1 MDEMTLEE
9 AFAAATVDV
18 PSGMVDDIFVIDAPK
33 RKIIVPDSESVF
45 GVETDMDVER
55 KYFRCPR
62 IVGDN
67 IDLYAHKIY
76 VVYVTA
82 KDVNGTF
89 LPEIVNDKYWCDD
102 VAVDGDCITFSW
114 VLSDNV
120 LSKSGII
127 AFKILAATTEN
138 GLEKTRWNT
147 APAYGTILM
156 TVPDGDDIAERYP
169 DIVTQL
175 LERMDAVEAIATEEA
190 MQGYVNEYL
199 REHPVVAGATEEQAA
214 QIDQNTQGISALKGD
229 IDNELNLTKIEV
241 YLANGAKI
249 SVNGKGISFGGD
261 LNVIESGE
269 KYSFSVESIVSL
281 AVEYGFTATDD
292 GKGFVGNDAWF
303 LYFNTETKT
312 LEFYNDFKNSKFLY
326 PIYWY
331 RYGNIGGK
339 LSDFNRQSNLKSIGI
354 DIDKIEADIKIL
366 NTKSNVSVYLS
377 NYNDFEY
384 DGNKLTFNSDV
395 VIRPLS
401 RNDDTKRFTPENI
414 LDEAEVFG
422 FTVDRSNKSITGSD
436 RFGFYF
442 DISTNKIGFTESW
455 IYDANKV
462 ILFFYSY
469 RTVFGKLVDYYNTQK
484 SKSNTLKLAD
494 LETKLTNNVPS
505 YFVNHLNEKIE
516 IIRRNMMEVGRHG
529 ETFIFIT
536 DIHWDTSERN
546 SPYLI
551 REILNQAYINTL
563 LCGGDLINEGT
574 YDEMRKDM
582 GECVRSYNYPNTF
595 FPVAFGNHDS
605 NKNNGNPESEH
616 FDEDAEYALMQ
627 KQAENYI
634 TYWSNG
640 WNFYFDVKPTKTR
653 YIVVDT
659 NENGSFAQYSDLYE
673 VLTGTDADYHIVI
686 CGHWFFNN
694 NAKSAFTNDLE
705 TIIDAYNS
713 KSTITV
719 ANTNMNFSNAKAEI
733 CFVIGGHVHNDITW
747 NTPNGIPFILSD
759 CDNGR
764 RTKNTEY
771 PYVKGT
777 ITEHAFD
784 VVTIDYTNRTIKS
797 VRVGRGIDR
806 EWSY

>member
-1 MDEMTLEE
+1 MSTINSLKKGATLEQLRRVQEFEDSKIDEIKGDLSNVTKVLKIYGEKSFSVE
-9 AFAAATVDV
+9 AGKTHSSKNDQILCNIKSGEEIVVLIDFTSIDSISIILYKADGTKHKSETYSTV
-18 PSGMVDDIFVIDAPK
+18 GYKKIAVDEDIVSVGVYADNDTNDIANITF
-33 RKIIVPDSESVF
+33 SVF
-45 GVETDMDVER
+45 GKNSIFENV
-55 KYFRCPR
+55 
-62 IVGDN
+62 DN
-67 IDLYAHKIY
+67 AF
-76 VVYVTA
+76 
-82 KDVNGTF
+82 N
-89 LPEIVNDKYWCDD
+89 
-102 VAVDGDCITFSW
+102 
-114 VLSDNV
+114 LS
-120 LSKSGII
+120 
-127 AFKILAATTEN
+127 
-138 GLEKTRWNT
+138 
-147 APAYGTILM
+147 
-156 TVPDGDDIAERYP
+156 
-169 DIVTQL
+169 
-175 LERMDAVEAIATEEA
+175 
-190 MQGYVNEYL
+190 
-199 REHPVVAGATEEQAA
+199 
-214 QIDQNTQGISALKGD
+214 
-229 IDNELNLTKIEV
+229 KIEV
-241 YLANGAKI
+241 YLSGGTKI
-249 SVNGKGISFGGD
+249 SVNGEGISFGGD
-261 LNVIESGE
+261 LNIVESDE
-269 KYSFSVESIVSL
+269 KYSFSVENIVSL
-281 AVEYGFTATDD
+281 AVDYGFTATDD
-292 GKGFVGNDAWF
+292 GKGFVGNNAWF

-312 LEFYNDFKNSKFLY
+312 LEFYDNFKNSKFLY

-339 LSDFNRQSNLKSIGI
+339 LSDFNRISNLKSIIGI
-354 DIDKIEADIKIL
+354 DNNTDEIEAELKTL
-366 NTKSNVSVYLS
+366 QTKSNVCVYLHD
-377 NYNDFEY
+377 YGVFEY
-384 DGNKLTFNSDV
+384 DENKLTFYSKIT
-395 VIRPLS
+395 IRPTSNASNLDS
-401 RNDDTKRFTPENI
+401 AEFTPEHI
-414 LDEAEVFG
+414 LDEAEAFG
-422 FTVDRSNKSITGSD
+422 FTVDRNNKSFTGSD

-442 DISTNKIGFTESW
+442 DISTNEIGFTSSW
-455 IYDANKV
+455 ITDANKV
-462 ILFFYSY
+462 ILFFYNY
-469 RTVFGKLVDYYNTQK
+469 GTVLGKLVDYYNTQK
-484 SKSNTLKLAD
+484 SKENTLKIAD
-494 LETKLTNNVPS
+494 LETKLTNGVPS

-516 IIRRNMMEVGRHG
+516 VIRQNMMEVGRHG
-529 ETFIFIT
+529 ETCIFIT

-551 REILNQAYINTL
+551 REILNQVSINTL

-605 NKNNGNPESEH
+605 NKNNENPESEY

-640 WNFYFDVKPTKTR
+640 WNFYFDVKSTKTR

-659 NENGSFAQYSDLYE
+659 NENGSFNQYSDLYE
-673 VLTGTDADYHIVI
+673 VLNGTDDDYHIVI

-694 NAKSAFTNDLE
+694 NAKSAFTNNLE

-719 ANTNMNFSNAKAEI
+719 ANTSMNFSNAKAEI

-764 RTKNTEY
+764 RTRNTEY